1 MLDAKFIRDTTDA
14 VRLNTQQ
21 RNMAVSIVDEWLAQD
36 TERKRLIGRIEV
48 IRQAKNAGGKDISDS
63 ERAKIVAMKT
73 ELAEL
78 EMSLSTVNEAWTDL
92 LNQIPNMH
100 SADVPIGKTEDE
112 NVTIHSWG
120 EPTKFDFEPKNH
132 VDLTVPRGL
141 IDFER
146 GAKVAGSQFYY
157 LQGDMVLLE
166 MAVVQFVFDVAIQH
180 GFTPLHTPDVA
191 RSRFYLGTG
200 YNPRGDEAQTYEI
213 NDEDLG
219 LIATSE
225 VTTAGYHAD
234 ETIEAAKLPLKY
246 ISMSH
251 CFRKEAGAY
260 GKYSKGL
267 YRTHQFTKLEMFIY
281 CREEDS
287 VGYHDDILAIEKEI
301 MEQLE
306 IPYRVLNICSG
317 DLGGMAI
324 KKYDV
329 EAWMPG
335 RGDYGEVT
343 SASNCGDYQSR
354 NLGIRYR
361 ETTEARSEV
370 KYAHLLNG
378 TAAALSRTL
387 IAIIEN
393 YQQADGMIGVPK
405 VLQKYMV
412 GGKTAI

>member
-1 MLDAKFIRDTTDA
+1 MIDARLIREDTEK
-14 VRLNTQQ
+14 VKINTQQ
-21 RNMAVSIVDEWLAQD
+21 RNMGVDVVDEWLKID
-36 TERKRLIGRIEV
+36 LERKKLLTHIEE
-48 IRQAKNAGGKDISDS
+48 IRQIKNSGSKDISVED
-63 ERAKIVAMKT
+63 RKNIAKLKTDLQELETKLTGVNEKWT
-73 ELAEL
+73 ELI
-78 EMSLSTVNEAWTDL
+78 S
-92 LNQIPNMH
+92 QIPNMH

-112 NVTIHSWG
+112 NVTEYTFK
-120 EPTKFDFEPKNH
+120 EPTTFDFPVKNH
-132 VDLTVPRGL
+132 VELTVDRGL

-166 MAVVQFVFDVAIQH
+166 MAVMQFVLDIAVRK
-180 GFTPLHTPDVA
+180 GFTPLLTPDVA
-191 RSRFYLGTG
+191 RSRYYLGTG

-213 NDEDLG
+213 KDEDLG

-234 ETIEAAKLPLKY
+234 EIIDVSKMPLKY
-246 ISMSH
+246 IALSH

-281 CREEDS
+281 CKAEDS
-287 VGYHDDILAIEKEI
+287 VAFHEEILSIEKEI

-306 IPYRVLNICSG
+306 IPYRILNICSG
-317 DLGGMAI
+317 DLGAMAI

-335 RGDYGEVT
+335 RNDYGEVT

-354 NLGIRYR
+354 NLNIRYR
-361 ETTEARSEV
+361 DGSVT
-370 KYAHLLNG
+370 KYAHMLNG

-393 YQQADGMIGVPK
+393 YQQSDGTIAIPK
-405 VLQKYMV
+405 VLQKYML
-412 GGKTAI
+412 GQKTEI

>member
-1 MLDAKFIRDTTDA
+1 MLDTRYIRENVDT
-14 VRLNTQQ
+14 VKLNTAQ
-21 RNMAVSIVDEWLAQD
+21 RNINPDVVDKWLD
-36 TERKRLIGRIEV
+36 IDKLRKSNINRIEE
-48 IRQAKNAGGKDISDS
+48 IRKVKNAGGKNISD
-63 ERAKIVAMKT
+63 EDRKAITTLKAELQQLT
-73 ELAEL
+73 ELLAKQESSW
-78 EMSLSTVNEAWTDL
+78 MDL
-92 LNQIPNMH
+92 LNQIPNIH

-112 NVTIHSWG
+112 NAVIYTFG
-120 EPTKFDFEPKNH
+120 EPTKFNFEPRNH
-132 VDLTVPRGL
+132 AELTIERGL

-166 MAVVQFVFDVAIQH
+166 MAIIQFVLDIAIKH
-180 GFTPLHTPDVA
+180 GFMPLHTPDLA
-191 RSRFYLGTG
+191 RSRYYLSTG

-213 NDEDLG
+213 DGEDLG

-234 ETIEAAKLPLKY
+234 EVIDGMKLPLKY
-246 ISMSH
+246 ISLSH

-267 YRTHQFTKLEMFIY
+267 YRTHQFTKLEMFVY
-281 CREEDS
+281 CKNEDA
-287 VGYHDDILAIEKEI
+287 VTYHDEILSIEKEI
-301 MEQLE
+301 METLE

-317 DLGGMAI
+317 DLGAMAV

-335 RGDYGEVT
+335 RNGYGEVT
-343 SASNCGDYQSR
+343 SASNCGDFQSR
-354 NLGIRYR
+354 NLNIRYKDGLKI
-361 ETTEARSEV
+361 EYVTM
-370 KYAHLLNG
+370 LNG

-393 YQQADGMIGVPK
+393 YQQADGSIAIPK
-405 VLQKYMV
+405 ALQKYMLGNITV
-412 GGKTAI
+412 I